1 MVYMANF
8 LEQICDKMKLIFSL
22 ITSILILCY
31 SCKQEEIIST
41 NGGYNTNNQEE
52 PELLWKFPL
61 SPDTTE
67 RWSITPILF
76 NEYIVFTGKIPLAP
90 LPNTVKCIDSIYLTY
105 LWEADDVFLEDCA
118 DMSYTGGSGYGV
130 YQNYMATLCY
140 DKPRVVDLN
149 SGNVIWDYNPGNGDI
164 NMSVWNDKFIH
175 TRVVGDNPFTKSAIT
190 MSGFDTPDFDTLY
203 YVDSVDGFSCHLYPP
218 AFMIDDNN
226 DTLIV
231 FQNRQW
237 KSPPYQGKVDLYGYN
252 ISDDTLLW
260 KIESIDDYGSSSVF
274 PPLIDN
280 GNVYFKSDYSVHC
293 INVKTGNENWV
304 WESITGSD
312 LLLANLLIADGKLIV
327 KTGGNELYAL
337 SLSSG
342 AVIWENTSA
351 GLTPEPLTMF
361 EDVIYYVTAD
371 GKLHAVALE
380 DGKELWSFESPN
392 NGQAP
397 SYITYFYNGISIDP
411 VTKRMYVTDIHY
423 LNCFQLK

>member
-8 LEQICDKMKLIFSL
+8 LEQICDKMKLIYSL

-31 SCKQEEIIST
+31 SCKQEEIISN
-41 NGGYNTNNQEE
+41 NGGYNSNNQEE

-61 SPDTTE
+61 APDTSA
-67 RWSITPILF
+67 RNSITPILY
-76 NEYIVFTGKIPLAP
+76 NEYIVFTGKIPLNP
-90 LPNTVKCIDSIYLTY
+90 LPNTVKCIDSIYRTY
-105 LWEADDVFLEDCA
+105 LWEADDIFLEDCP
-118 DMSYTGGSGYGV
+118 DMSYIGGSGYGV

-140 DKPRVVDLN
+140 DKPRVFDLN
-149 SGNVIWDYNPGNGDI
+149 TGDVIWDYNPGNGDI
-164 NMSVWNDKFIH
+164 YMSVWNDKFIH
-175 TRVVGDNPFTKSAIT
+175 TRVVGTNPFTKSAIT
-190 MSGFDTPDFDTLY
+190 MSDFDSPDFDTLF

-237 KSPPYQGKVDLYGYN
+237 KSDPFEGKVDLYGYN
-252 ISDDTLLW
+252 ITTDTLLW
-260 KIESIDDYGSSSVF
+260 MIEGIDDAGSSSVF

-293 INVKTGNENWV
+293 INVKTGNQNWV
-304 WESITGSD
+304 WESNAGSD

-327 KTGGNELYAL
+327 KAGGNQLYAL

-342 AVIWENTSA
+342 AVIWENLSA
-351 GLTPEPLTMF
+351 GISPEPLTLF
-361 EDVIYYVTAD
+361 EDVIYYVTGD
-371 GKLHAVALE
+371 GYLHAVALD
-380 DGKELWSFESPN
+380 DGKELWSFLSPN

-397 SYITYFYNGISIDP
+397 SLITNFYNGISIDP
-411 VTKRMYVTDIHY
+411 VTKRMYVTDQHY